1 MLSLLSAFLL
11 CSWHILLECGSISRF
26 KGVFRGFCGADVYLY
41 RLSALRG
48 LCGFCA
54 RVELG
59 GFGACG
65 VFCLSFCQI
74 VLQIVLLLVLFCS
87 CPAWLL
93 SCSLSCFLGFVA
105 WLLALV
111 GLLFLFP
118 LRTIHKKK
126 GRNSLRPLLFY
137 CGVFRFLYSYRK
149 TPSLCIWLFPVRPV
163 GNAN

>member
-11 CSWHILLECGSISRF
+11 CSWCINCKYGSISRF
-26 KGVFRGFCGADVYLY
+26 KGVFRAFYGAGVYLY
-41 RLSALRG
+41 GFSALRG

-59 GFGACG
+59 GYKTYG

-93 SCSLSCFLGFVA
+93 SCYLSCFLGFVA
-105 WLLALV
+105 WLLVLV

-149 TPSLCIWLFPVRPV
+149 TLSLCIWLFPVRSV